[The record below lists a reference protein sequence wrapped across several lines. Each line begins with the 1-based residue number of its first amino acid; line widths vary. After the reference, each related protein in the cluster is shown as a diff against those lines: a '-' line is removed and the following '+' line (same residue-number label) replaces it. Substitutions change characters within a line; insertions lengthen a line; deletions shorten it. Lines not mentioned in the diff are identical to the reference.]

1 MLWVSLNTVSYCL
14 GVYRGLSKSR
24 YILLVASLFLNN
36 SRSYYDIIFLK
47 QAIDVAFDA
56 TPILGNV
63 RSKR

>member
-1 MLWVSLNTVSYCL
+1 MLWVSLNTVSGL
-14 GVYRGLSKSR
+14 YRGVSESR

-36 SRSYYDIIFLK
+36 SRSYYDILFLK